1 MKVTTEELLSEA
13 SDMVKDIRDDIAPE
27 EGHSTDSFDALIAR
41 LEIIK
46 QTIVTAKWVEYRL

>member
-1 MKVTTEELLSEA
+1 VKVTTEELLAEA
-13 SDMVKDIRDDIAPE
+13 ADMLNDIKDDIAPE

-46 QTIVTAKWVEYRL
+46 QTVMTAKHIEYKL

>member
-1 MKVTTEELLSEA
+1 VKVTTEELLSEA
-13 SDMVKDIRDDIAPE
+13 ADMVNDVKGDIAPN

-46 QTIVTAKWVEYRL
+46 QTVVTAKWVEYRL

>member
-13 SDMVKDIRDDIAPE
+13 TEMVRDVQDEISPG

-46 QTIVTAKWVEYRL
+46 QTVVTAKWVEYRL